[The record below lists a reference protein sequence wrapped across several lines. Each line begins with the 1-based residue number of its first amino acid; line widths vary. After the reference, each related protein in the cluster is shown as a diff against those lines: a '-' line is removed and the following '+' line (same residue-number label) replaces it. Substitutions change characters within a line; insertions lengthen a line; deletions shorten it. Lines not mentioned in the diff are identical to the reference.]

1 MVDGAQLQLSP
12 SALWDPQGG
21 HSGNQRSGSTKAWH
35 VQWAPW
41 KRGAHSSP
49 RALLQP
55 WLRHLDSHLY
65 DSGWWGGQGAHSVT
79 SDFHTWAEPRSLD
92 DVLTPDWGVSP
103 ALPYCVSQVS
113 HVPVSLQFLRLYPP
127 AIGSSV
133 YTLGSCSGTNCWEGQ
148 LPAPGKKDGEMDQNF
163 DTLDLPKRTE
173 AAKGFELLYQP
184 EVVRLYLS
192 LLTESRNF
200 NTLEAAAGALQNLSA
215 GNWMW
220 ATYIRA
226 TVRKERGLP
235 VLVELL
241 QSETDKVVR
250 AVAIALRNLSLDR
263 RNKDLIGS
271 YAMAELVRNLRNAQ
285 SPRQS
290 GACLEEDTVVAVLN
304 TIHEIISDS
313 LDNARSLLQARGVP
327 ALVAL
332 VASSQSVREAKAASH
347 VLQTV
352 WSYKELRGTLQKDGW
367 TKARFQ
373 VLPFPA
379 FPLTSPNS
387 HSPGLTHPVSLFY
400 ISVSCYYCQGA

>member
-1 MVDGAQLQLSP
+1 
-12 SALWDPQGG
+12 
-21 HSGNQRSGSTKAWH
+21 
-35 VQWAPW
+35 
-41 KRGAHSSP
+41 
-49 RALLQP
+49 
-55 WLRHLDSHLY
+55 
-65 DSGWWGGQGAHSVT
+65 
-79 SDFHTWAEPRSLD
+79 
-92 DVLTPDWGVSP
+92 
-103 ALPYCVSQVS
+103 
-113 HVPVSLQFLRLYPP
+113 
-127 AIGSSV
+127 
-133 YTLGSCSGTNCWEGQ
+133 
-148 LPAPGKKDGEMDQNF
+148 MDRNF

-250 AVAIALRNLSLDR
+250 AVAIALRNLSLDQ

-271 YAMAELVRNLRNAQ
+271 YAMTELVRNVRNAQ
-285 SPRQS
+285 APTHPS
-290 GACLEEDTVVAVLN
+290 AHLEEDTVVAVLN
-304 TIHEIISDS
+304 TIHEIVSDS

-352 WSYKELRGTLQKDGW
+352 WSYKELRGALQRDGW
-367 TKARFQ
+367 NKTRFQ
-373 VLPFPA
+373 SASTAKGHKGTPTPGGFDDSTLPLVDKNPDGEKSA
-379 FPLTSPNS
+379 PRDVILMDTLGPDGYATVDRRERRTLGSDSTGETSEKELLKPD
-387 HSPGLTHPVSLFY
+387 PGRKAPPPGPSRPSVRLVDAVGDAKTQPVDSW
-400 ISVSCYYCQGA
+400 V